1 MKFSARAFA
10 AVLIA
15 AAAFAAAPASAAS
28 RTTTTHVTRHVT
40 THTDAG
46 VRHGM
51 HRPSHSRVVHTHV
64 HRRGPVCRTNVTRV
78 MRHGHVIVR
87 KVRVCR

>member
-1 MKFSARAFA
+1 MKFPARAFA

-40 THTDAG
+40 THT
-46 VRHGM
+46 HGM
-51 HRPSHSRVVHTHV
+51 HRPHTRVVHTHIQ
-64 HRRGPVCRTNVTRV
+64 RRRPACRTNITRV
-78 MRHGHVIVR
+78 VRHGHVIVR

>member
-1 MKFSARAFA
+1 MKLLARGFA

-40 THTDAG
+40 THTHTG
-46 VRHGM
+46 VRHATQ
-51 HRPSHSRVVHTHV
+51 RPSHTRVVRTHI
-64 HRRGPVCRTNVTRV
+64 HRHRPVCRTDITRV
-78 MRHGHVIVR
+78 MRHGHMIVR
-87 KVRVCR
+87 KVSVCR